1 MNDEHIKVLLIEDN
15 PGDARLIREM
25 LAEARN
31 VSFDLEHF
39 DRLQAGL
46 GRLAKGGIDVSLVD
60 LSLPD
65 SQGLDTVK
73 RMHSHAPGVPMIVL
87 TGLGD
92 ETLITKVM
100 QEGTQDYLIK
110 GQVDS
115 NLLVR
120 SIRYAIER
128 LEQHKQAMGLLE
140 EARAQ
145 LDRYSKELEK
155 KVEERTRELTMVNQD
170 LEKEAEALAASKAY
184 TESIIQNFLDTL
196 IVVDAEAKIKTVN
209 PATCHLLGYTE
220 EKLIGQPISI
230 IFAEEEE
237 EEEAKRV
244 FQFLRD
250 PENKE
255 APRPQ
260 DTIRNRELTY
270 KARDGRLT
278 PMSFNA
284 SVLTDEAGN
293 ITGVVAGAKDITE
306 IKQAEEARRKTEE
319 HFRKVIENI
328 FKFVPEGLLVFTD
341 KLNLFKENKAFEDI
355 VKKYS
360 VKLNFTEQELKKIII
375 EQVKNRI
382 INENNREIRISKKQ

>member
-1 MNDEHIKVLLIEDN
+1 MDDNHIRVLLVEDN

-25 LAEARN
+25 LVEAKN
-31 VSFDLEHF
+31 VSFNLEHF
-39 DRLQAGL
+39 DRLEAGL
-46 GRLAKGGIDVSLVD
+46 ERLSKGGIDVSLVD

-65 SQGLDTVK
+65 SQGIDTV
-73 RMHSHAPGVPMIVL
+73 REMHSHAPEVPMIVL

-92 ETLITKVM
+92 ETLISKVM
-100 QEGTQDYLIK
+100 KEGTQDYLIK

-140 EARAQ
+140 EAGAK
-145 LDRYSKELEK
+145 LAKA
-155 KVEERTRELTMVNQD
+155 NQD
-170 LEKEAEALAASKAY
+170 LEKKAEALAASKAY

-209 PATCHLLGYTE
+209 SATCHLLGYTE

-237 EEEAKRV
+237 EEVKRV

-255 APRPQ
+255 ALRSQ
-260 DTIRNRELTY
+260 DTIRNCELTY

-278 PMSFNA
+278 PMLFNA
-284 SVLTDEAGN
+284 SVLTDEADN

-306 IKQAEEARRKTEE
+306 IKQAEEARRKAEE

>member
-1 MNDEHIKVLLIEDN
+1 MDDNHIRVLLVEDN

-25 LAEARN
+25 LVEAKN
-31 VSFDLEHF
+31 VSFNLEHF
-39 DRLQAGL
+39 DRLEAGL
-46 GRLAKGGIDVSLVD
+46 ERLSKGGIDVSLVD

-65 SQGLDTVK
+65 SQGIDTV
-73 RMHSHAPGVPMIVL
+73 REMHSHAPEVPMIVL

-92 ETLITKVM
+92 ETLISKVM
-100 QEGTQDYLIK
+100 KEGTQDYLIK

-140 EARAQ
+140 EAGAK
-145 LDRYSKELEK
+145 LAKA
-155 KVEERTRELTMVNQD
+155 NQD
-170 LEKEAEALAASKAY
+170 LEKKAEALAASKAY

-209 PATCHLLGYTE
+209 SATCHLLGYTE

-237 EEEAKRV
+237 EEEEVKRV

-255 APRPQ
+255 ALRSQ
-260 DTIRNRELTY
+260 DTIRNCELTY

-278 PMSFNA
+278 PMLFNA
-284 SVLTDEAGN
+284 SVLTDEADN

-306 IKQAEEARRKTEE
+306 IKQAEEARRKAEE

>member
-1 MNDEHIKVLLIEDN
+1 MDDNHIRVLLVEDN

-25 LAEARN
+25 LVEAKN

-39 DRLQAGL
+39 DRLEAGL
-46 GRLAKGGIDVSLVD
+46 ERLSKGGIDVSLVD

-65 SQGLDTVK
+65 SQGIDTV
-73 RMHSHAPGVPMIVL
+73 REMHSHAPEVPMIVL

-92 ETLITKVM
+92 ETLISKVM
-100 QEGTQDYLIK
+100 KEGTQDYLIK

-140 EARAQ
+140 EAGAK
-145 LDRYSKELEK
+145 LAKA
-155 KVEERTRELTMVNQD
+155 NQD
-170 LEKEAEALAASKAY
+170 LEKKAEALAASKAY

-209 PATCHLLGYTE
+209 SATCHLLGYTE

-237 EEEAKRV
+237 EEEVKRV

-255 APRPQ
+255 ALRSQ
-260 DTIRNRELTY
+260 DTIRNCELTY

-278 PMSFNA
+278 PMLFNA
-284 SVLTDEAGN
+284 SVLTDEADN

-306 IKQAEEARRKTEE
+306 IKQAEEARRKAEE